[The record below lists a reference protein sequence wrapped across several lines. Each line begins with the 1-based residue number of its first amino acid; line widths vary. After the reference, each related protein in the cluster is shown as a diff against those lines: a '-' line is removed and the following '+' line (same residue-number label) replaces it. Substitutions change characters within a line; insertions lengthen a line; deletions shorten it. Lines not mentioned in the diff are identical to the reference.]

1 MVFSSS
7 WVTYVVTLL
16 RTVVPPRTIAAN
28 QIDGSV
34 LVLFVGVQ
42 G

>member
-7 WVTYVVTLL
+7 WVTYVVTL